1 MTVVDGKYENK
12 QLWSYSDAVK
22 TDNRAAQADIE
33 FEAAKEFIS
42 LDERIIAKLE

>member
-22 TDNRAAQADIE
+22 TDSRTAQAEIE
-33 FEAAKEFIS
+33 LEATKEFIS
-42 LDERIIAKLE
+42 LGERIIAKLE